1 MVKFSTTVVKK
12 EVIMKYIKAN
22 WSKIFSLTESSINSN
37 VDSDEIGNYR
47 LAKEKKEANG
57 LWIKYVGRTNTKRL
71 AERLKEHL
79 DEGYKYFRF
88 CYKDSEEDSFLQ
100 ECSDYHEFGGLE
112 GSLDNEKH
120 PEVPAGA
127 KSKCPFCEGKE
138 EDGK

>member
-1 MVKFSTTVVKK
+1 M
-12 EVIMKYIKAN
+12 
-22 WSKIFSLTESSINSN
+22 
-37 VDSDEIGNYR
+37 
-47 LAKEKKEANG
+47 AKEKKEANG

-127 KSKCPFCEGKE
+127 KYKCPFCEGKD